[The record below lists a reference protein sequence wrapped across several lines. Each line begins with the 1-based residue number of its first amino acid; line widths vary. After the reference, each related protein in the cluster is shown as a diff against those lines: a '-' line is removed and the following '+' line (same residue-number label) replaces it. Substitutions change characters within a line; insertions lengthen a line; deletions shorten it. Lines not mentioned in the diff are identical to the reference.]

1 MQRATAKYGAVID
14 PSEKT
19 SFSRGLDY
27 VATSRPT
34 ELNKLFLLGPLAT
47 RQFNAFPGQQI
58 EIRLENDRLKD
69 KYLL

>member
-34 ELNKLFLLGPLAT
+34 ELNKLFLLDPFLLGP
-47 RQFNAFPGQQI
+47 NASPGQQI